1 MPATAQIKLP
11 SIKGKLFIIGGGNRS
26 QALMK
31 TLVATAAFG
40 PKDNAVVLLMSSEE
54 PDTSFYYFKEDFE
67 PASPIALVNFNFT
80 KDNINNKKWLDSLE
94 HAKLIFI
101 TAATRNALWM

>member
-1 MPATAQIKLP
+1 MKTFLFVLLAFTAVYFTPATAQTKLP

-26 QALMK
+26 LALMK

-40 PKDNAVVLLMSSEE
+40 PKDYAVVLPMSSEE

-67 PASPIALVNFNFT
+67 PASSIACVNFNFT
-80 KDNINNKKWLDSLE
+80 KDNTNNKNG
-94 HAKLIFI
+94 LIH
-101 TAATRNALWM
+101 